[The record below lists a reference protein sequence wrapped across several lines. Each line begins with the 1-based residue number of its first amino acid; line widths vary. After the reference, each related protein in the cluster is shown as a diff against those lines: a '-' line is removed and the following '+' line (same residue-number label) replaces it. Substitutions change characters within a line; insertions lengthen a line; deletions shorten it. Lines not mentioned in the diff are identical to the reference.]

1 MYNLINNRINQNQ
14 VLCEG
19 AMRGTP
25 HFYDIL
31 GKGIFLVSN
40 HKDKPGKFK
49 LKNSNN
55 KKISLGSSK
64 MSLS

>member
-49 LKNSNN
+49 LKNSN
-55 KKISLGSSK
+55 KKK
-64 MSLS
+64 